1 MRKKDEELKIDIS
14 DIFGGDVL
22 APPAAA
28 QDSTGGETV
37 AASPEQ
43 DAQFQEWMNTRNE
56 ALQTQSHDL
65 EKKLHGSLHDSFPQA
80 PDDQVAIP
88 DEEPAL
94 VSEAVP
100 TETVVAET
108 QGGSAIDFSAPIA
121 PPFMGGSGPSGPAGD
136 VDPDKDAEKAQAD
149 QEAEMKKLKSEHEF
163 LMLYDEF
170 RNIILFELKDLVG
183 EKKAFTM
190 LSRTVELA
198 REQFPEIFRKTNW
211 DPNGNLL
218 EDGSV
223 DPQRVIDN
231 KNAMGF
237 PRGEETLDAAL
248 SALLKLRMQAVE
260 KGLGTGL
267 KNKIRARMYQWITE
281 KGKKSG
287 ADGKPS
293 KDVQRL
299 SGYIMLI

>member
-1 MRKKDEELKIDIS
+1 
-14 DIFGGDVL
+14 
-22 APPAAA
+22 
-28 QDSTGGETV
+28 V

-43 DAQFQEWMNTRNE
+43 DEQFREWMNIRDE
-56 ALQTQSHDL
+56 ARQTQSHDL
-65 EKKLHGSLHDSFPQA
+65 ERKLHDSLHDSFPQA
-80 PDDQVAIP
+80 PDDQVAAP
-88 DEEPAL
+88 AEEPTLAP
-94 VSEAVP
+94 EEIPTQAAV
-100 TETVVAET
+100 TEP

-121 PPFMGGSGPSGPAGD
+121 PPFMGNSGPSVPTGD
-136 VDPDKDAEKAQAD
+136 VDPA
-149 QEAEMKKLKSEHEF
+149 QEAERAQAAQEAELKKLKSEHEF

-183 EKKAFTM
+183 EKKALTM
-190 LSRTVELA
+190 LARTVELA
-198 REQFPEIFRKTNW
+198 REQFPDIFRKTNW

-237 PRGEETLDAAL
+237 PRGEETLDSAL

-281 KGKKSG
+281 KGKRSG

>member
-14 DIFGGDVL
+14 DIFGGDVQV
-22 APPAAA
+22 PPETA
-28 QDSTGGETV
+28 QDVASVETT
-37 AASPEQ
+37 ASPEQ
-43 DAQFQEWMNTRNE
+43 DAQFQEWMNTRDE

-65 EKKLHGSLHDSFPQA
+65 ERKLHDSLHDNFPQA
-80 PDDQVAIP
+80 PDDQVAP
-88 DEEPAL
+88 TEEP
-94 VSEAVP
+94 VIVPQEAPVP
-100 TETVVAET
+100 AVVPDM
-108 QGGSAIDFSAPIA
+108 QGSSAIDFSAPIA
-121 PPFMGGSGPSGPAGD
+121 PPFMGNSGPSVPTADADPA
-136 VDPDKDAEKAQAD
+136 KEAERAQAA
-149 QEAEMKKLKSEHEF
+149 QEAELKKLRSEHEF

-183 EKKAFTM
+183 EKKALTM
-190 LSRTVELA
+190 LARTVELA
-198 REQFPEIFRKTNW
+198 REQFPEIFKKTNW
-211 DPNGNLL
+211 DSNGNLL

-223 DPQRVIDN
+223 DPQRLIDN

-287 ADGKPS
+287 ADGKPA